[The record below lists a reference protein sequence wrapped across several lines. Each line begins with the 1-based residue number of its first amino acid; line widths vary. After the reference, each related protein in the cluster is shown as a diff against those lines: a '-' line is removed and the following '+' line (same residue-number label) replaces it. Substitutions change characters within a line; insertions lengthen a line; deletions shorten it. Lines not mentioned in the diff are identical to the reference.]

1 MPIGAVLSIIPN
13 LANTVTSTIDQG
25 KRRNFEMA
33 VANLSLA
40 QQEELNKKL
49 ANAKQQT
56 DREAILASA
65 LTQLQ
70 GTRIAQETE
79 KKKLDNNIKIALII
93 AGSVMVIGLIGLI
106 IYKQAQK

>member
-1 MPIGAVLSIIPN
+1 MPIGALLSIIPG
-13 LANTVTSTIDQG
+13 LANTVTGTIDQG

-33 VANLSLA
+33 IANLSMA

-49 ANAKQQT
+49 ANAKLQT
-56 DREAILASA
+56 DREAILANA

-93 AGSVMVIGLIGLI
+93 AGSVLTIGLIGLI
-106 IYKQAQK
+106 IYKQSQK